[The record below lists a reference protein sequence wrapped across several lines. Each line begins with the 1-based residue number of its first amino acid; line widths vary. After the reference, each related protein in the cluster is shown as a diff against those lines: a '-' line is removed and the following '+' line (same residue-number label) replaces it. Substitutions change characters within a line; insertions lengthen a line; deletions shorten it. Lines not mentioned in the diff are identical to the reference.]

1 VIIDVQPVAFFPLL
15 TRLAR
20 LVRVIEKQMLWTL
33 LAIQVSQQH
42 YPGIGERL
50 DDTLPHDRL
59 PQPDVDGDIA
69 VHCIST
75 N

>member
-1 VIIDVQPVAFFPLL
+1 MIVNVQPTAFFPLL
-15 TRLAR
+15 AHLAR

-42 YPGIGERL
+42 YPGIGEHL
-50 DDTLPHDRL
+50 NDTLPHARL
-59 PQPDVDGDIA
+59 PHPDVDGDIA